1 MIDWVLIGVLVLSIG
16 INAFL
21 VWYSRKAI
29 LELYDV
35 SENIKVLTEEIILF
49 DEHLKSVHELEVF
62 YGDQT
67 LGSLMQHSTALTD
80 TLEDFVE
87 IYGLFDEEAEAAL
100 TEEVPDDAD
109 AEA

>member
-1 MIDWVLIGVLVLSIG
+1 MTDWIVILLFTLSVG
-16 INAFL
+16 LNAFL
-21 VWYSRKAI
+21 IWYCRKVV

-35 SENIKVLTEEIILF
+35 SQNIKVLTEEIISF
-49 DEHLKSVHELEVF
+49 DEHLKGVHELEVF
-62 YGDQT
+62 YGDAT

-87 IYGLFDEEAEAAL
+87 IYGLFDEEAEADL

>member
-1 MIDWVLIGVLVLSIG
+1 MPDWIVIILLSLSISL
-16 INAFL
+16 NAFL
-21 VWYSRKAI
+21 IWYCQKVVM
-29 LELYDV
+29 ELYEV
-35 SENIKVLTEEIILF
+35 SENIKVLTEEIISF

-62 YGDQT
+62 YGDST

-87 IYGLFDEEAEAAL
+87 IYGLFDEETEAAL
-100 TEEVPDDAD
+100 TEEVLDDAD

>member
-1 MIDWVLIGVLVLSIG
+1 MIDWIVIILFALSAGLNGFLI
-16 INAFL
+16 
-21 VWYSRKAI
+21 WYCRKVV

-35 SENIKVLTEEIILF
+35 SQNIKVLTEEIISF
-49 DEHLKSVHELEVF
+49 DEHLKGVHELEVF
-62 YGDQT
+62 YGDAT
-67 LGSLMQHSTALTD
+67 LGSLIQHSTALTD

-87 IYGLFDEEAEAAL
+87 IYGLFDEETEAAL

>member
-1 MIDWVLIGVLVLSIG
+1 MIDWIVVVLLALSAIL
-16 INAFL
+16 NAFL
-21 VWYSRKAI
+21 IWYSRKVI

-35 SENIKVLTEEIILF
+35 SQNIKILPEEIISF
-49 DEHLKSVHELEVF
+49 DEHLKGVHELEVF
-62 YGDQT
+62 YGDAT

>member
-1 MIDWVLIGVLVLSIG
+1 MIDWIVVVLLALSAVL
-16 INAFL
+16 NAFL
-21 VWYSRKAI
+21 IWYSRKVI

-35 SENIKVLTEEIILF
+35 SENIKVLTEEVVLF
-49 DEHLKSVHELEVF
+49 DKHLKNVHELEVF
-62 YGDQT
+62 YGDPT
-67 LGSLMQHSTALTD
+67 LGSLIQHSTALTD

>member
-1 MIDWVLIGVLVLSIG
+1 MPDWIVIVLLSLSISL
-16 INAFL
+16 NAFL
-21 VWYSRKAI
+21 VWYCQKVVM
-29 LELYDV
+29 ELYEV
-35 SENIKVLTEEIILF
+35 SENIKVLTEEIISF

-62 YGDQT
+62 YGDPT

-87 IYGLFDEEAEAAL
+87 IYGLFDEETEAAL
-100 TEEVPDDAD
+100 TEEVLDDAD

>member
-1 MIDWVLIGVLVLSIG
+1 MTDWIIIMLFALSVG
-16 INAFL
+16 LNAFL
-21 VWYSRKAI
+21 IWYCRKVV

-35 SENIKVLTEEIILF
+35 SQNIKVLTEEIISF
-49 DEHLKSVHELEVF
+49 DEHLKGVHELEVF
-62 YGDQT
+62 YGDAT